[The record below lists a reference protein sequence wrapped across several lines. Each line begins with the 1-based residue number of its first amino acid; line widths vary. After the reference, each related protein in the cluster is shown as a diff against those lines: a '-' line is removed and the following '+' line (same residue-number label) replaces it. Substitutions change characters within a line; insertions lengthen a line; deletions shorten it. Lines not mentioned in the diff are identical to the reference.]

1 MSDIEDRRKAD
12 SFETELRRK
21 AELDP
26 GNEWELIWF
35 LRLPLETRC
44 SYMRILEARIDQD
57 KHRQYLFRQSCYRQR
72 NWRESRSSHTIKCMN
87 VEVAQPWASIGR
99 RQHRRKYNLRSS
111 FRQRQAHD
119 RRPHPQHVRFQFPA
133 LRGSTSPVMVDP
145 DAVPERPMTP
155 PGLRDSITAHE
166 PLGLEASGIDPLTGQ
181 YKPTPTPADTPVS
194 SAPPTP
200 PSAVEEPPLHIEY
213 PPGPL
218 FRPPGRYR
226 AANGPVD
233 MDLAFVVSVGQYHR
247 APWDVGEFPMADAT
261 LDIAQFDAINLG
273 IISSLADLLF
283 PKGTNKPIHAVPAVN
298 QVLFDLIIGW
308 LVLPLARANGFMP
321 SPWQRCS
328 CGEGVVM
335 T

>member
-12 SFETELRRK
+12 SFEMELRRK

-72 NWRESRSSHTIKCMN
+72 NWRDSRSSHTIQCMN
-87 VEVAQPWASIGR
+87 IEVAQPWASIGR
-99 RQHRRKYNLRSS
+99 RQHRRKHNLQSS

-133 LRGSTSPVMVDP
+133 PRGSTSPVVVDP
-145 DAVPERPMTP
+145 VAVPERPMTP
-155 PGLRDSITAHE
+155 PGLRDSIMAHE
-166 PLGLEASGIDPLTGQ
+166 PLGLEASGIDPLTGE
-181 YKPTPTPADTPVS
+181 YKPTPTPVDTPIS

-200 PSAVEEPPLHIEY
+200 PSAVEEAPLHVEY

-218 FRPPGRYR
+218 FGPTGKFM
-226 AANGPVD
+226 ANNTPFD
-233 MDLAFVVSVGQYHR
+233 ADLAFIVSVGHYHR
-247 APWDVGEFPMADAT
+247 APWDVGEFPVADAAVD
-261 LDIAQFDAINLG
+261 LAIFNESNPG
-273 IISSLADLLF
+273 VISALVKALF
-283 PKGTNKPIHAVPAVN
+283 PKGTNKPLHAALAVN

-308 LVLPLARANGFMP
+308 MVLPLA
-321 SPWQRCS
+321 
-328 CGEGVVM
+328 
-335 T
+335 